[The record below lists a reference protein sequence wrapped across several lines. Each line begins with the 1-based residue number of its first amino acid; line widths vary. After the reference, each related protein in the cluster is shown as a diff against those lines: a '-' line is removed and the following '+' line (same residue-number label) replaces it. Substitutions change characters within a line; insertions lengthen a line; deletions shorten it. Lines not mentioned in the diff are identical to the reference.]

1 MRTWAFVSQKGGS
14 GKSTLSTQ
22 LAVHA
27 TECGERVLIVD
38 IDPQGSAEAWHQ
50 RRGVDRHPGALRCLP
65 EKLTRVLKGAADL
78 GQSLILIDTAPHSD
92 GNALVAMRSADLIIV
107 PTQASLF
114 DLAAL
119 EDTASLIDN
128 ADLKSKTIVVVN
140 CVPTGKAEQATFEEA
155 KAVAA
160 KCGLTLCQRYVCHR
174 RQFVTSTNAGKGV
187 TEISGAKPA
196 ADEIRGLWLE
206 LNKLSPIAARNSEAV
221 R

>member
-1 MRTWAFVSQKGGS
+1 MPASMLARTPPRKRSPMTHEVRSTYACAPVASTAGMRCAIAIACHLG
-14 GKSTLSTQ
+14 
-22 LAVHA
+22 A
-27 TECGERVLIVD
+27 TR
-38 IDPQGSAEAWHQ
+38 
-50 RRGVDRHPGALRCLP
+50 
-65 EKLTRVLKGAADL
+65 
-78 GQSLILIDTAPHSD
+78 
-92 GNALVAMRSADLIIV
+92 
-107 PTQASLF
+107 
-114 DLAAL
+114 
-119 EDTASLIDN
+119 LIDN